1 MNRESKV
8 EDTPVP
14 NTSLNISV
22 LTQVKAEILYIPLSL
37 CSVSVMPAVEWCVV
51 EWGGV
56 VYCGL
61 EWERIIL
68 MNVQSPVPEKPP
80 IPGNM
85 VPVLRYH
92 PAQGC

>member
-1 MNRESKV
+1 MVCSRVGWCGVLWIGVGENN
-8 EDTPVP
+8 PV
-14 NTSLNISV
+14 V
-22 LTQVKAEILYIPLSL
+22 
-37 CSVSVMPAVEWCVV
+37 
-51 EWGGV
+51 
-56 VYCGL
+56 